1 MTSVRIKALVVAA
14 LMMGAFFAA
23 VAWRPTVRMA
33 DSRAKVELET
43 IFPRQFGDWQVDARG
58 PVQLV
63 SPDTQALLNKI
74 YNQTLSRTYV
84 NPKGDR
90 VMLSVAYGGDQ
101 SDGTRAHRPDVCYP
115 AQGFEIV
122 NRASGAVQLQGQQ
135 LPVLHMLAKLGAR
148 IEPVT
153 YWFVVGERI
162 ALSGTQIKL
171 TQLSYTTRGLIP
183 DGLLM
188 RVSTIDPES
197 ARAYQVQAAFVRDL
211 YDAVTP
217 EWRSHVFGAPAA
229 AATAAVGQSRA
240 PTGS

>member
-1 MTSVRIKALVVAA
+1 M
-14 LMMGAFFAA
+14 
-23 VAWRPTVRMA
+23 
-33 DSRAKVELET
+33 
-43 IFPRQFGDWQVDARG
+43 
-58 PVQLV
+58 
-63 SPDTQALLNKI
+63 
-74 YNQTLSRTYV
+74 
-84 NPKGDR
+84 
-90 VMLSVAYGGDQ
+90 
-101 SDGTRAHRPDVCYP
+101 CYP

-135 LPVLHMLAKLGAR
+135 LPVLHMLTKLGTR

-217 EWRSHVFGAPAA
+217 DWRSHVFGAPAA

-240 PTGS
+240 ATVS